1 MKRDDAGVCCAVCLG
16 MGILLFG
23 AAPAAWAAG
32 TSTQQNPSAVFA
44 TPGAKQVTLSV
55 CAGQACAETSQNVV
69 VLDPRPAVVS
79 AGSPVTAAEVGQLV
93 RLNGAGTGRPP
104 LNFTWSVTPLVGP
117 AQSVSGATGWWDT
130 TGRPP
135 GIYTVRLT
143 ISNGAGN
150 AVSLP
155 FAVTLLPAQATDY
168 YTVLP
173 CRVYDSRSG
182 AALAAGSSSVV
193 PVAAAGCGVPS
204 DARAVALNVTM
215 VDPTGQG
222 YAALFPG
229 NYPQPA
235 TSTINFSA
243 GSNRA
248 NAVVM
253 PLSTDGVGTLGLALM
268 MAGGGSSH
276 VIVDVAGYFRPGV

>member
-1 MKRDDAGVCCAVCLG
+1 VKRDDAGVCCAVCLG

-32 TSTQQNPSAVFA
+32 TSTQPSPSVVFA
-44 TPGAKQVTLSV
+44 TPGAKQVSLSV
-55 CAGQACAETSQNVV
+55 CAGQACGETSHSVV
-69 VLDPRPAVVS
+69 VLDPHPLVVS

-104 LNFTWSVTPLVGP
+104 LDYTWSATPVTGP
-117 AQSVSGATGWWDT
+117 AQSVSGATGWWNT
-130 TGRPP
+130 TGLAP
-135 GIYTVRLT
+135 GVYAVRLT
-143 ISNGAGN
+143 IANTAGN

-155 FAVTLLPAQATDY
+155 FSVTLAPAQAADY
-168 YTVLP
+168 YTVSP

-182 AALAAGSSSVV
+182 AALAAGSSGVL
-193 PVAAAGCGVPS
+193 PVAAASCGVPS
-204 DARAVALNVTM
+204 DARAVALNVTV

-229 NYPQPA
+229 NYPQPS
-235 TSTINFSA
+235 TSTINFTA
-243 GSNRA
+243 GVTRA
-248 NAVVM
+248 NAVIM
-253 PLSTDGVGTLGLALM
+253 PLSTDGIGTLGLALV

-276 VIVDVAGYFRPGV
+276 VLVDVAGYFRPGA